1 MRYAFTVPSKPAPQ
15 AAATRFFVERDSLEH
30 KQLQEFLVAES
41 PSCEVVMACDPD
53 QAIVLAL
60 KRRGKAQV
68 LLLQGG
74 LADGRAM
81 EFLAKL
87 DAANTAPFS
96 WVVFADR
103 RHCRGTLDEPALDAL
118 RPRMKPGLAGGWVLV
133 RFLDQRPLGA
143 RHASS
148 VKLPR

>member
-1 MRYAFTVPSKPAPQ
+1 VPSNPAPHD
-15 AAATRFFVERDSLEH
+15 AATRLFVERDSLEH

-87 DAANTAPFS
+87 DSANTTPFS

-103 RHCRGTLDEPALDAL
+103 RHCRGTLDEPALDSL
-118 RPRMKPGLAGGWVLV
+118 RPRMKPALVGGWVLV
-133 RFLDQRPLGA
+133 RFLDQRALNGRRANP
-143 RHASS
+143 
-148 VKLPR
+148 VQLPR